1 MNYKIDKIEEEV
13 KKKNSIFI
21 KYNWRNEPELRVFPI
36 IILSIILVIILILG
50 ICSFTSVPAGFT
62 GVPVTFGKVADYT
75 LDSGFHF
82 KSPFTQV
89 VKMDNRIQKHTVTM
103 SAFSKDI
110 QETTVV
116 YTVNYQISKND
127 AMTIYRTIGR
137 QYFDVVIAPNIS
149 EAVKT
154 ATAHY
159 TAESLVNNRDK
170 LAIEIEDVLI
180 RLLEKYNIEII
191 GTSIED
197 LDFTDAFT
205 NAVEAKQVAA
215 QNKLRAET
223 EQAQLVMEEEAKAQR
238 AIITANAEAEQAII
252 AANADLEVVKIQAD
266 AALYA
271 GEREAN
277 MNQRIAEAL
286 TPNLIQYYWIK
297 QWDGI
302 LPSTVLGNDT
312 NVMMT
317 LDTITDNVTE

>member
-1 MNYKIDKIEEEV
+1 MKFGG
-13 KKKNSIFI
+13 FI
-21 KYNWRNEPELRVFPI
+21 ALIVAIVI
-36 IILSIILVIILILG
+36 IVILSLS
-50 ICSFTSVPAGFT
+50 CFTSVPAGFT
-62 GVPVTFGKVADYT
+62 GVPVTFGKVAEYT

-82 KSPFTQV
+82 KNPFTQV
-89 VKMDNRIQKHTVTM
+89 VKMDNRIQKHTVNL

-110 QETTVV
+110 QETAVV

-127 AMTIYRTIGR
+127 AMTIYRTIGKE
-137 QYFDVVIAPNIS
+137 YFDTVIAPNIS

-170 LAIEIEDVLI
+170 LAKEIEATLVDLLI
-180 RLLEKYNIEII
+180 KYNIEIV

-215 QNKLRAET
+215 QNKLKAET
-223 EQAQLVMEEEAKAQR
+223 EQAQATMEEQAKAER
-238 AIITANAEAEQAII
+238 SIIVANAEAEKAKI
-252 AANADLEVVKIQAD
+252 AAQADLEVVKIQAD

-286 TPNLIQYYWIK
+286 SPELIRYYWIK
-297 QWDGI
+297 QWNGELPGMMLGDSTGI
-302 LPSTVLGNDT
+302 MLDLGD
-312 NVMMT
+312 MT
-317 LDTITDNVTE
+317 EITE

>member
-1 MNYKIDKIEEEV
+1 MKFGGLIALCIAV
-13 KKKNSIFI
+13 
-21 KYNWRNEPELRVFPI
+21 
-36 IILSIILVIILILG
+36 VIIVIL
-50 ICSFTSVPAGFT
+50 CLSCFTSVPAGFT

-82 KSPFTQV
+82 KNPFTEV
-89 VKMDNRIQKHTVTM
+89 IKMDNRIQKHTVNL

-110 QETTVV
+110 QETAVV
-116 YTVNYQISKND
+116 YTINYQISKND

-137 QYFDVVIAPNIS
+137 EYFDTVIAPNIS

-170 LAIEIEDVLI
+170 LATEIEDVLVK
-180 RLLEKYNIEII
+180 LLEKYNIEIV

-205 NAVEAKQVAA
+205 TAVEAKQVAA

-223 EQAQLVMEEEAKAQR
+223 EQAQATMEEQAKAER
-238 AIITANAEAEQAII
+238 SIIVANAEAEKAKI
-252 AANADLEVVKIQAD
+252 AANADLEVVKIQAE
-266 AALYA
+266 ASLFA
-271 GEREAN
+271 GQREAE

-286 TPNLIQYYWIK
+286 TSDLIRYYWIK
-297 QWDGI
+297 QWDGE
-302 LPSTVLGNDT
+302 LPSMMMSDSTGIMLTLGDT
-312 NVMMT
+312 T
-317 LDTITDNVTE
+317 EITE

>member
-1 MNYKIDKIEEEV
+1 MRVEDKP
-13 KKKNSIFI
+13 KSKNKNFFI
-21 KYNWRNEPELRVFPI
+21 KYNEYGDQVPRFGNI
-36 IILSIILVIILILG
+36 IISSILIFAIIIFIISG
-50 ICSFTSVPAGFT
+50 FTSVPAGFT

-75 LDSGFHF
+75 LDSGFHI
-82 KSPFTQV
+82 KAPWTNV
-89 VKMDNRIQKHTVTM
+89 IKMDNRIQKHTVTM

-110 QETTVV
+110 QETEVV
-116 YTVNYQISKND
+116 YTINYQISKND
-127 AMTIYRTIGR
+127 AMTIYRTIGK
-137 QYFDVVIAPNIS
+137 QYFDTVIAPNIS

-159 TAESLVNNRDK
+159 TAEGLINNRDK
-170 LAIEIEDVLI
+170 LAAEIEEILI
-180 RLLEKYNIEII
+180 HLLEKYHIEII

-223 EQAQLVMEEEAKAQR
+223 EQAQATMEEEAKAKR
-238 AIITANAEAEQAII
+238 AIIVANAEAEQAVI
-252 AANADLEVVKIQAD
+252 AAKADLEVVQIQAE
-266 AALYA
+266 ASLYA
-271 GEREAN
+271 GQREAE

-286 TPNLIQYYWIK
+286 TTDLIKYYWIK

-302 LPSTVLGNDT
+302 LPTTVLGNDT